1 MPPRSAR
8 RQIEQPDEEA
18 LSELRRGVR
27 RLVSARRA
35 ASTTVSPHLT
45 AATAA
50 LALAD
55 AADWLARSEVM
66 AARDEDRATWEQ
78 VGEALGISKQG
89 AFERFRTGPGG
100 MHSRLFAQKAAQ
112 SSSKSSGSDGGRG
125 AAVSKARKASRT
137 RS

>member
-18 LSELRRGVR
+18 LSELRRAVR
-27 RLVSARRA
+27 RLAPARRMV
-35 ASTTVSPHLT
+35 STSVSPHLT
-45 AATAA
+45 AAAAA

-55 AADWLARSEVM
+55 AADWLARAEVM
-66 AARDEDRATWEQ
+66 AAREDGATWEQ

-112 SSSKSSGSDGGRG
+112 TSSKSSGSG
-125 AAVSKARKASRT
+125 AGASAAASKARKASRT